1 MFARI
6 RSNSV
11 ASLTQKRAPIIL
23 TTYKGDF
30 LANKL
35 TKGIWEMILTNRK
48 YFFICFENGISE
60 VSVLLPNY
68 PTMNK
73 IVSVYFTFALIP
85 GRLWV

>member
-35 TKGIWEMILTNRK
+35 GLKQYSLINKTKHAV
-48 YFFICFENGISE
+48 F
-60 VSVLLPNY
+60 
-68 PTMNK
+68 
-73 IVSVYFTFALIP
+73 LI
-85 GRLWV
+85 RR